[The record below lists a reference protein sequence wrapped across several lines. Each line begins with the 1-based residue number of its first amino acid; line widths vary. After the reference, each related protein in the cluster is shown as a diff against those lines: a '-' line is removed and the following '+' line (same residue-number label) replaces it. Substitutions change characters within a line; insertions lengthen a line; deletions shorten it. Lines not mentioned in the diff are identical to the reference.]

1 VQVDTIAIALGV
13 LVAVAVVAAGAALAA
28 LRSPASV
35 LHRLAPDAAAVDLG
49 GAELPTRTATRAMS
63 HSGADPGD
71 ADAASRLRRQLV
83 WAGLRGSSAPQT
95 FLLVKAVLAVGSVA
109 VFTVYS
115 TMRAEPVDKAV
126 PIALL
131 LAAAG
136 FFLPN
141 AWLNARVL
149 SRQRQLDR
157 GLPDALDLLVTCVEA
172 GLGLDAAMQRVA
184 DEIALAWPLLSREL
198 RLAFLEVKAG
208 IPRMEAFRR
217 LAERTGSAELR
228 SLAATLNQTE
238 MFGTSVGAALRVQ
251 AEGIRI
257 RRMQRAEELAAYIA
271 VKMTFPLIVF
281 ILPSLFVVVVGPA
294 IVNIT
299 ERLFPLLGGG

>member
-1 VQVDTIAIALGV
+1 V
-13 LVAVAVVAAGAALAA
+13 
-28 LRSPASV
+28 
-35 LHRLAPDAAAVDLG
+35 
-49 GAELPTRTATRAMS
+49 
-63 HSGADPGD
+63 
-71 ADAASRLRRQLV
+71 
-83 WAGLRGSSAPQT
+83 

-109 VFTVYS
+109 GFTVYS
-115 TMRAEPVDKAV
+115 TMRAEPVKMAV

-131 LAAAG
+131 LSAAG

-141 AWLNARVL
+141 AWLRSRVL
-149 SRQRQLDR
+149 ARQRQLDR

-208 IPRMEAFRR
+208 IARMEAFRR
-217 LAERTGSAELR
+217 LADRTGSAELR

-294 IVNIT
+294 IVNIS

>member
-1 VQVDTIAIALGV
+1 MAVPLALG
-13 LVAVAVVAAGAALAA
+13 
-28 LRSPASV
+28 
-35 LHRLAPDAAAVDLG
+35 
-49 GAELPTRTATRAMS
+49 AT
-63 HSGADPGD
+63 
-71 ADAASRLRRQLV
+71 
-83 WAGLRGSSAPQT
+83 
-95 FLLVKAVLAVGSVA
+95 
-109 VFTVYS
+109 
-115 TMRAEPVDKAV
+115 
-126 PIALL
+126 
-131 LAAAG
+131 AAG

-141 AWLNARVL
+141 LWLHAQIAERL
-149 SRQRQLDR
+149 RKIERA
-157 GLPDALDLLVTCVEA
+157 LPDTLDLLVTCVEA

-184 DEIALAWPLLSREL
+184 DETALAFPVLSSEL

-208 IPRMEAFRR
+208 IPRMEALRR
-217 LAERTGSAELR
+217 LAERTGAQELR
-228 SLAATLNQTE
+228 SLAATLVQTE

-294 IVNIT
+294 IVNIS